1 MAINPNVF
9 IHNDDRAAL
18 EALKAIPGFSSLTKS
33 FMRSWNEKLMY
44 INNMSTYVRLSEKQ
58 LPRYY
63 AMLPPI
69 CEKLGIE
76 VPDLFL
82 KLDVVPNAY
91 TYGEEKPFIV
101 LTSGLLETIPE
112 ELLPTVLAH
121 ECGHIA
127 CHHVL
132 YRTMGTMLINGMLG
146 MIPLANVAIL
156 PLKAA
161 FAYWMR
167 CSEFSA
173 DRAAIVCDGTAEK
186 VTEMCMRFAGLT
198 KAVSD
203 EMNLEEFMNQ
213 AKEYRELIDDSKL
226 NKMMEQM
233 LFTFNDHPINAVRA
247 SEAKKWADSEDFR
260 KTMSYLEAHQKNEQP
275 QEQPFPFNRQDL
287 LGKKPEELKEELL
300 KAGYANIDF
309 VRTTDSSFF
318 SRAGTVTDVLVNGEK
333 EFREGDWMAQDAKIE
348 LHYYQPL
355 SNEEIKRMHP
365 GEIMMPASSKS
376 YIGRPCKD
384 VFYELRDAGFT
395 NIRIDKAGDITKEN
409 DRDLGRIIS
418 VSVNGNVIFARGA
431 WTPKDA
437 EIILRFHT
445 FAN

>member
-127 CHHVL
+127 
-132 YRTMGTMLINGMLG
+132 
-146 MIPLANVAIL
+146 
-156 PLKAA
+156 
-161 FAYWMR
+161 
-167 CSEFSA
+167 
-173 DRAAIVCDGTAEK
+173 
-186 VTEMCMRFAGLT
+186 
-198 KAVSD
+198 
-203 EMNLEEFMNQ
+203 
-213 AKEYRELIDDSKL
+213 
-226 NKMMEQM
+226 
-233 LFTFNDHPINAVRA
+233 
-247 SEAKKWADSEDFR
+247 
-260 KTMSYLEAHQKNEQP
+260 
-275 QEQPFPFNRQDL
+275 
-287 LGKKPEELKEELL
+287 
-300 KAGYANIDF
+300 
-309 VRTTDSSFF
+309 
-318 SRAGTVTDVLVNGEK
+318 
-333 EFREGDWMAQDAKIE
+333 
-348 LHYYQPL
+348 
-355 SNEEIKRMHP
+355 
-365 GEIMMPASSKS
+365 
-376 YIGRPCKD
+376 
-384 VFYELRDAGFT
+384 
-395 NIRIDKAGDITKEN
+395 
-409 DRDLGRIIS
+409 
-418 VSVNGNVIFARGA
+418 
-431 WTPKDA
+431 
-437 EIILRFHT
+437 
-445 FAN
+445 

>member
-1 MAINPNVF
+1 MAVNQNVF

-18 EALKAIPGFSSLTKS
+18 EALKAIPGFTTLTKS
-33 FMRSWNEKLMY
+33 FMRSWNERLMY
-44 INNMSTYVRLSEKQ
+44 INNMSTFVRLSEKQ

-69 CEKLGIE
+69 CEKLGIA

-101 LTSGLLETIPE
+101 ITSGLLETIPE

-132 YRTMGTMLINGMLG
+132 YRTMGQMLMNGMLG
-146 MIPLANVAIL
+146 MVPLAAVAIL

-198 KAVSD
+198 KAVGS

-213 AKEYRELIDDSKL
+213 ANEYREMIDDSKL
-226 NKMMEQM
+226 NKAMEQM

-260 KTMSYLEAHQKNEQP
+260 RTMEYLNAEQCGEQP
-275 QEQPFPFNRQDL
+275 KEEPFPFKKQDF
-287 LGKKPEELKEELL
+287 LGKKPEEAKETLA
-300 KAGYANIDF
+300 KAGYVNADF
-309 VRTTDSSFF
+309 TRTTDNSFF
-318 SRAGTVTDVLVNGEK
+318 SKSGTVTEVLVNGSK
-333 EFREGDWMAQDAKIE
+333 DFREGEWLAKDAKIE
-348 LHYYQPL
+348 LQYYQPL
-355 SNEEIKRMHP
+355 SGEEIKRMHP
-365 GEIMMPASSKS
+365 GEIMMPASSRS
-376 YIGRPCKD
+376 YIGRNCRD
-384 VFYELRDAGFT
+384 VFYELRDAGFE
-395 NIRIDKAGDITKEN
+395 NIRIEKAGDITKEN
-409 DRDLGRIIS
+409 DRNLGKIIS
-418 VSVNGNVIFARGA
+418 VSINGNSIFAKGV

-445 FAN
+445 LA